1 MHRQGYLAVFRVGYQ
16 GSFLVAAIASVLFM
30 TLLFSSCSS
39 DAASSTVVRSPED
52 VQVLTPKE
60 VKDFRK
66 NAAKGISTAT
76 GATGVDG
83 VPQNLDTRPV
93 ETRLF
98 DAYAKFSACIASSGD
113 KVRGNLLDRSN
124 PAFQDPAYIAILSKC
139 AARTGIVQILTEFN
153 TVRAELTPKQVKER
167 NKAFLKLKPCLEKRG
182 WKISTTTN
190 EIGLL
195 VPAVFRSPDG
205 SINSRDLNQCSAEVG
220 IAD

>member
-1 MHRQGYLAVFRVGYQ
+1 MRHNLKTRAGRDSYRSIA
-16 GSFLVAAIASVLFM
+16 LVSVLSM
-30 TLLFSSCSS
+30 ALLFSSCSS
-39 DAASSTVVRSPED
+39 DSASSTVVRSPED
-52 VQVLTPKE
+52 VQVLTPTE

-66 NAAKGISTAT
+66 NAAKGISTGTGVT
-76 GATGVDG
+76 GADG

-98 DAYAKFSACIASSGD
+98 DAYAKFSSCIASSGE
-113 KVRGNLLDRSN
+113 KVRGDLLDRSN
-124 PAFQDPAYIAILSKC
+124 PAFQDPAYVSILSKC
-139 AARTGIVQILTEFN
+139 AARTGIIQILTEFN

-167 NKAFLKLKPCLEKRG
+167 NKSFLKLKPCLEKRG
-182 WKISTTTN
+182 WKITTTTN

-220 IAD
+220 IAN

>member
-1 MHRQGYLAVFRVGYQ
+1 MGHKLKNHNGGGRYRLIA
-16 GSFLVAAIASVLFM
+16 LVSVLFSA
-30 TLLFSSCSS
+30 LLLSSCSS
-39 DAASSTVVRSPED
+39 DSASSTVVRSPED

-66 NAAKGISTAT
+66 NAAKGISTST
-76 GATGVDG
+76 GATGADG

-98 DAYAKFSACIASSGD
+98 DAYAKFSSCIAASGD

-124 PAFQDPAYIAILSKC
+124 PAFQDPAYVAILSKC
-139 AARTGIVQILTEFN
+139 ASRTGIIQILTEFN
-153 TVRAELTPKQVKER
+153 TVRADLTPKQVKER
-167 NKAFLKLKPCLEKRG
+167 NKSFLKLKPCLEKRG
-182 WKISTTTN
+182 WKITTTTN

-220 IAD
+220 IAN